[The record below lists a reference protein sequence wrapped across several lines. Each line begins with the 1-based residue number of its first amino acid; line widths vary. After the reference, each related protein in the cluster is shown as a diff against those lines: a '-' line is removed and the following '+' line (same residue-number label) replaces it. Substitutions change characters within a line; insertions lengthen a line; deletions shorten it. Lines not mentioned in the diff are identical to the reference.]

1 MLWELLTWVQQ
12 LKNLV
17 LAGQNQLQSES
28 ITVNTLIGVFY
39 FIIVLCNNEASRV
52 YSLLVF
58 LFCLLIAYTQIYQQ
72 LDEVQ
77 YHSIFAII
85 YLLLTYRVKPIKAKV
100 ASCMLGAF
108 QTLMAWDSYANA
120 EIETFIWLHYEI
132 IVCVLHALIIGSFI
146 ERDVNR
152 IKSNLEAF
160 ASIVRH
166 FFGYSCNRLCL
177 WYY

>member
-1 MLWELLTWVQQ
+1 MIEELLTWAIQ
-12 LKNLV
+12 LKSHA
-17 LAGQNQLQSES
+17 LAAQNQLQS
-28 ITVNTLIGVFY
+28 NTNDMALTISVMY
-39 FIIVLCNNEASRV
+39 FIVVLYHREASRV
-52 YSLLVF
+52 YALLAF
-58 LFCLLIAYTQIYQQ
+58 LFCALIGRTEIYQQ
-72 LDEVQ
+72 LDAVQ

-100 ASCMLGAF
+100 ASCMLGTF

-132 IVCVLHALIIGSFI
+132 IVCVLHALLIGSFI

-152 IKSNLEAF
+152 IKSSLEALAYF
-160 ASIVRH
+160 VRDL
-166 FFGYSCNRLCL
+166 FGYSCNRLCL